1 MLRRVPRVHWPL
13 VLLVCAVKAE
23 AQTPGRLAL
32 TAAVSV
38 GTHHPSYSPLSA
50 PGVWEVGV
58 GAEARLTRGM
68 VARVAAT
75 YLRSASSRDDL
86 SICVAPEPPWEVG
99 SNCFEPNYAAWYGV
113 FTADV
118 LVRPKW
124 SGPVYGVGG
133 AGWTAVSRQPYELD
147 VPPAAGLPSGRAIW
161 RSGAGL
167 VLGRSPRA
175 PRLEMTT
182 TRFAGRIGTAKSVS
196 TLQLWMR

>member
-1 MLRRVPRVHWPL
+1 MPRRVHRVHWPL
-13 VLLVCAVKAE
+13 LLLVCAVKVE
-23 AQTPGRLAL
+23 AQTPRRLAL
-32 TAAVSV
+32 TATSSV

-50 PGVWEVGV
+50 PGVWGVGV
-58 GAEARLTRGM
+58 GAEATLTKGM
-68 VARVAAT
+68 MARVAAT
-75 YLRSASSRDDL
+75 YLRSASNRDDL
-86 SICVAPEPPWEVG
+86 SICIAPELPWEVG
-99 SNCFEPNYAAWYGV
+99 VNCFEPNYAAWYGV
-113 FTADV
+113 FTADA

-133 AGWTAVSRQPYELD
+133 AGFTVVSSRAYVFD

-175 PRLEMTT
+175 PRLEVTT
-182 TRFAGRIGTAKSVS
+182 TRFAGRIGTAKSVT